1 MTPEPPITDPKVD
14 ELTAKVNSLLDELA
28 KEKVNS
34 ARIAK
39 VAKINSK
46 WTDFKASED
55 MNSSDFYDGVMY
67 AVEHYKPAEIKQP
80 KSNADPAPTGGS
92 TKIRTPKGVLN
103 SADVDPSML
112 AIIKPTE
119 SKEDDV

>member
-1 MTPEPPITDPKVD
+1 MTDPQPTDPKVD
-14 ELTAKVNSLLDELA
+14 ELTAKVNSLLEELA

-46 WTDFKASED
+46 WTDFKADET

-67 AVEHYKPAEIKQP
+67 AVEHYKPAEVKQP

-92 TKIRTPKGVLN
+92 SKIRTPKGVMN

-112 AIIKPTE
+112 AIFNSNQP
-119 SKEDDV
+119 KEDDV

>member
-1 MTPEPPITDPKVD
+1 MTDPQPTDPKVD
-14 ELTAKVNSLLDELA
+14 ELTAKVNSLLEELA

-46 WTDFKASED
+46 WTDFKADEI

-67 AVEHYKPAEIKQP
+67 AVEHYKPAEVKQP

-92 TKIRTPKGVLN
+92 SKIRTPKGVMN

-112 AIIKPTE
+112 AIFNSNQP
-119 SKEDDV
+119 KEDDV